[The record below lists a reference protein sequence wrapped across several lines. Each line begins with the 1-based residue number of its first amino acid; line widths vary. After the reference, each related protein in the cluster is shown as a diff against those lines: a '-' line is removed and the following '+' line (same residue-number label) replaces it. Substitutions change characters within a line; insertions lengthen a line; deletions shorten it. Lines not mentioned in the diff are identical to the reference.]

1 MLRFLIAGKMRCYPW
16 IMNLTFRER
25 LAEKRARVQQIA
37 KEAAALDKIVE
48 SDTQSK
54 INIEGSLYD
63 PYCVWSIE
71 RGKKKLYIFF
81 RNSKEER

>member
-1 MLRFLIAGKMRCYPW
+1 MSRFLIAGKMRFYPW
-16 IMNLTFRER
+16 IMNLTFFFRER

-63 PYCVWSIE
+63 PYSMGHTVCGV
-71 RGKKKLYIFF
+71 
-81 RNSKEER
+81 

>member
-1 MLRFLIAGKMRCYPW
+1 
-16 IMNLTFRER
+16 MNLTIFFRER

-54 INIEGSLYD
+54 INIEGPNYHRTIIIILLFFQKQQGGEMRL
-63 PYCVWSIE
+63 P
-71 RGKKKLYIFF
+71 KKLRDKNF
-81 RNSKEER
+81 NKK